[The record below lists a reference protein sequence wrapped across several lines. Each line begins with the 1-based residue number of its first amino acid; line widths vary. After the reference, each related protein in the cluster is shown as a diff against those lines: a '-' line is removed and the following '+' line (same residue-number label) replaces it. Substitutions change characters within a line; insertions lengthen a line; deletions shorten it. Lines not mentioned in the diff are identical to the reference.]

1 MGDLPGTLVM
11 LLSAHEDI
19 HFVITY
25 RTDEDEFVLDTD
37 ELKEALDGMSMN
49 DIHIINYLKEMIA
62 ENLKEIKAN
71 E

>member
-1 MGDLPGTLVM
+1 
-11 LLSAHEDI
+11 
-19 HFVITY
+19 
-25 RTDEDEFVLDTD
+25 
-37 ELKEALDGMSMN
+37 MN